1 MKKNHG
7 RLGKMTNNPKLTRK
21 EVLKLFVG
29 LYDFRESE
37 SNLTEEQ
44 SKTLLHAMDIL
55 NTAQRERMIAEED
68 FLHDY
73 HRG

>member
-1 MKKNHG
+1 
-7 RLGKMTNNPKLTRK
+7 L
-21 EVLKLFVG
+21 
-29 LYDFRESE
+29 LY
-37 SNLTEEQ
+37 
-44 SKTLLHAMDIL
+44 AMDIL

>member
-1 MKKNHG
+1 
-7 RLGKMTNNPKLTRK
+7 MTNNPKLTRK

-37 SNLTEEQ
+37 STLTDEQ
-44 SKTLLHAMDIL
+44 SKTLLYAMDIL
-55 NTAQRERMIAEED
+55 NTAKRERMMAEGD
-68 FLHDY
+68 FVHDY

>member
-1 MKKNHG
+1 
-7 RLGKMTNNPKLTRK
+7 MTNNPKLTRK
-21 EVLKLFVG
+21 EILKLFVG

-37 SNLTEEQ
+37 VTLTDEQ

-55 NTAQRERMIAEED
+55 NTAQRDRMIAEED

>member
-1 MKKNHG
+1 MY
-7 RLGKMTNNPKLTRK
+7 NNPKLTRR
-21 EVLKLFVG
+21 EVLELLKG
-29 LYDFRESE
+29 LHDFRESE
-37 SNLTEEQ
+37 VTLTDEQ

-68 FLHDY
+68 FLYDY

>member
-1 MKKNHG
+1 MV
-7 RLGKMTNNPKLTRK
+7 NNPKLTRK

-29 LYDFRESE
+29 LYDFKESE
-37 SNLTEEQ
+37 STLTDEQ
-44 SKTLLHAMDIL
+44 SQTLLHAMDIL

>member
-1 MKKNHG
+1 
-7 RLGKMTNNPKLTRK
+7 MTNNPKLTRK

-37 SNLTEEQ
+37 TSLTDEQ
-44 SKTLLHAMDIL
+44 SKTLLYAMDIL

>member
-1 MKKNHG
+1 
-7 RLGKMTNNPKLTRK
+7 MTNNPKLTRK
-21 EVLKLFVG
+21 EILKLFVG

-37 SNLTEEQ
+37 VTLTDEH

>member
-1 MKKNHG
+1 
-7 RLGKMTNNPKLTRK
+7 MTNNPKLTRK
-21 EVLKLFVG
+21 EILKLFTG

-37 SNLTEEQ
+37 VTLTDEQ

-55 NTAQRERMIAEED
+55 NTAQRDRMIAEED